1 MADILEVTIQGREGV
16 LFKGRASRVS
26 SVNGT
31 GNFDILPRHA
41 NFISLVNK
49 YIDVKPV
56 DGDVRSF
63 PVDDGVLRV
72 LGDRVEVY
80 LGIKQK

>member
-1 MADILEVTIQGREGV
+1 MADILEVTIQGREGI

-26 SVNGT
+26 SVNDT
-31 GNFDILPRHA
+31 GDFDILPRHA

-49 YIDVKPV
+49 RIDVKPL
-56 DGDVRSF
+56 DSDVRSF
-63 PVDDGVLRV
+63 QVDDGVMRV
-72 LGDRVEVY
+72 LDDKVEVY